1 MELKDIRHLDAVQL
15 QKGDALL
22 VVDMQNDFMPGGALA
37 VDGGDAFLDRV
48 NVLMSIFKEHDLPV
62 VFTQDWHPTDH
73 DSFASRHPGKSPFDP
88 YEAPGIGPV
97 LWPDH
102 VVQGTR
108 GAEFHPGLD
117 ARLAD
122 AVIRKGYHGKT
133 DSYSG
138 FLENDHATETG
149 LDGYLRNRGVKRF
162 FICGLAA
169 DYCVYFTAAD
179 GTTKGYEV
187 IYLSDL
193 TNPVGSPPD
202 SMKNATNDM
211 QRKGVRF
218 LRSADIRRQE
228 APG

>member
-1 MELKDIRHLDAVQL
+1 MDLKDIRHLDAVQL

-62 VFTQDWHPTDH
+62 VFPQDWHPPDH
-73 DSFASRHPGKSPFDP
+73 DSFASRNPGKSPFDP

-117 ARLAD
+117 A
-122 AVIRKGYHGKT
+122 
-133 DSYSG
+133 
-138 FLENDHATETG
+138 
-149 LDGYLRNRGVKRF
+149 YLRNRGVKRF

-169 DYCVYFTAAD
+169 NYCVYFTAAD

-202 SMKNATNDM
+202 SMETAINDM